1 MAEISKNEASTTATN
16 SQLKCK
22 CYKLYI
28 ETMSMEID
36 SKLLYQLNNEHLQ
49 KRRSK
54 IESYQNSFVEIQLSL
69 LTIENFDTID
79 PIENDHSLLKMLTT
93 IGKTLNSMLT
103 MIDLAIENRQQ
114 QQQQQQKFME
124 NINNHGYYSPSI
136 RHDID
141 RLELISQFG
150 DNDDYDD
157 DSMSIKTTDCRSV
170 YDFDDYHS
178 QHKQSHNLV
187 PNDRHNFS
195 MSLSNL
201 KQFGPDKSI
210 RRFNNNVD
218 SQSINGVSND
228 HILSPSSSSIYL
240 TPLSTFSSSSTA
252 PIANHN
258 SKLNLEPNVSVLGDV
273 QPEKNDQNKLTA
285 TITATAT
292 TTTTATSKTSQ
303 PSTSSSTLSKPNS
316 TTTTTTKKMQ
326 NNQDFIFTF
335 KQIIKQIDTIPTN
348 SSETKH
354 LDYLSAKIHNLPIN
368 NMERMDLMVDEL
380 YRLLIESIYM
390 NNFPL
395 YLKLLFRILNISVK
409 RPPQPQQQN
418 GQQQSPQQ
426 QQQQNGQITKYSIR
440 DSLMKKCD
448 QIFFNKQQ
456 QQSNN
461 SSFKMDANYSLT
473 MEKLESY
480 GCYLFETIVSERR
493 NYLANIRLMSQLF
506 RNNSFDQ
513 KRLYPYLKYL
523 IIDNVGVH
531 FYLECFIIMIVGIG
545 VGPLSGL
552 YKQKNWTI
560 RYEIF
565 NRFCLNKY
573 HNLDQSIRNA
583 AQFICQL
590 EKRCWKL

>member
-1 MAEISKNEASTTATN
+1 MAEISKNETSTTTTTATN

-49 KRRSK
+49 KRRLK
-54 IESYQNSFVEIQLSL
+54 IESYQDSFVEIQLSL

-93 IGKTLNSMLT
+93 IGKTLNS
-103 MIDLAIENRQQ
+103 I
-114 QQQQQQKFME
+114 
-124 NINNHGYYSPSI
+124 
-136 RHDID
+136 
-141 RLELISQFG
+141 
-150 DNDDYDD
+150 
-157 DSMSIKTTDCRSV
+157 
-170 YDFDDYHS
+170 
-178 QHKQSHNLV
+178 
-187 PNDRHNFS
+187 
-195 MSLSNL
+195 
-201 KQFGPDKSI
+201 
-210 RRFNNNVD
+210 
-218 SQSINGVSND
+218 
-228 HILSPSSSSIYL
+228 
-240 TPLSTFSSSSTA
+240 
-252 PIANHN
+252 
-258 SKLNLEPNVSVLGDV
+258 
-273 QPEKNDQNKLTA
+273 
-285 TITATAT
+285 
-292 TTTTATSKTSQ
+292 KTSQ

-380 YRLLIESIYM
+380 YRILIESIYM

-395 YLKLLFRILNISVK
+395 YLRLLFRILNISVK

-480 GCYLFETIVSERR
+480 GSYLFETIVSERR

-590 EKRCWKL
+590 EKRCWKFCNLHEQIPSNNGRNGFERSCANIAASLPHNSFVFKREHSNIERILQQNIGIRSQNDDSIV